1 MDTFSIPEYI
11 VNDDKTTYGDL
22 RHVSQ
27 RMAAHVKYL
36 VNDRN
41 AGRQIYGWVTVYKRD
56 GERYVPIF
64 TRDQLIN
71 VPGSAYKEV
80 KDSVMQLIKNA

>member
-1 MDTFSIPEYI
+1 MDTFSIPKYI

-27 RMAAHVKYL
+27 RMAAHIKRMVD
-36 VNDRN
+36 NRN
-41 AGRQIYGWVTVYKRD
+41 AGRRPYVHVTVYKRD

-64 TRDQLIN
+64 TRDQLVN
-71 VPGSAYKEV
+71 APGSTYKEV
-80 KDSVMQLIKNA
+80 KDNIMQLIGNA